1 MLGTCFATSLN
12 RIPRVLQLK
21 CEFTNGPDNRV
32 TCPSFPE
39 IHFDAEKS
47 RSERHNCAIIVQ
59 NIQEH
64 HEGNWKCEFTL
75 DLPEEEY
82 DEPIVI
88 KDKIKLMARGYRYP

>member
-1 MLGTCFATSLN
+1 M
-12 RIPRVLQLK
+12 QLK

-39 IHFDAEKS
+39 IHFDVEKS
-47 RSERHNCAIIVQ
+47 RAERHNCAIIIQ

-75 DLPEEEY
+75 DLPEDEY